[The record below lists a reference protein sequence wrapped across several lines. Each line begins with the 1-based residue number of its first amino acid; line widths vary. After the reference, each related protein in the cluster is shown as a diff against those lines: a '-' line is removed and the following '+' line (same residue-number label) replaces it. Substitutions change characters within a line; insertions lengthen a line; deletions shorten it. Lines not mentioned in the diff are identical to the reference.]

1 MKHVQS
7 SFPRKEG
14 GSASDSVQ
22 CRSYVHATIVLV
34 GFNLETYFISLI
46 LGKNCFGSVLR
57 ASQGTDSSSQV
68 CDTNSI
74 FQPLFNWSV
83 FLLCWFLTN
92 GGCEVSNPRLQGQRL
107 LCAVSRDVV
116 MCCMY
121 FKWRRKS
128 IWTSTKFDCR
138 HVQKNSLLSFSY
150 CECKSW

>member
-1 MKHVQS
+1 MYRAA
-7 SFPRKEG
+7 FPGRKEAPPPTL
-14 GSASDSVQ
+14 SSVFIRPCNNCFSRIQ
-22 CRSYVHATIVLV
+22 LRNC
-34 GFNLETYFISLI
+34 FISLI